1 LEESDSPVAKKQLL
15 KNEKDMAERH
25 DKELRE
31 MYNAKCAVETE
42 LEQSKIYCKSY
53 LAQLAQGGDMVKEL
67 QKEIKTKTET
77 IHELK
82 DEIKVM
88 EIASNTLRAQ
98 VKSHSESP
106 TVTVQEFEILQNELL
121 NTKKDNEEANRKI
134 LKLEKINGGQKPQGR
149 GRVGGGYD
157 ANIDRISDLEDELDL
172 LKVRFETAAA
182 DHVNKIKDREQET
195 MFYKDQSAEYLIKLQ
210 EVIE

>member
-1 LEESDSPVAKKQLL
+1 
-15 KNEKDMAERH
+15 
-25 DKELRE
+25 

-67 QKEIKTKTET
+67 QKEIKTKTELIQVLKDDIQEMELASNSMKAQHT
-77 IHELK
+77 EELK
-82 DEIKVM
+82 NHTSKI
-88 EIASNTLRAQ
+88 SN
-98 VKSHSESP
+98 S
-106 TVTVQEFEILQNELL
+106 EFENLQNELL
-121 NTKKDNEEANRKI
+121 SSKKEIEEANKKI
-134 LKLEKINGGQKPQGR
+134 LKFEKINGGQKPQGR

-182 DHVNKIKDREQET
+182 DHVNKLKDREQET
-195 MFYKDQSAEYLIKLQ
+195 AFYKDQSSEYLIKLQ
-210 EVIE
+210 EVSRST